1 MDKQAA
7 FNYVCRQLMSQA
19 KPSFHYVDGD
29 PDKPNCLY
37 RSENG
42 RCAVGW
48 MIPNK
53 AYRKKFECKSVITI
67 VLKNSHIRNLP
78 YIRPWNIEELD
89 ALQKIHDK
97 AAVIWGENQQQS
109 WPAVIREH
117 FEALASRIN
126 LKMEV

>member
-1 MDKQAA
+1 MDKQTA

-19 KPSFHYVDGD
+19 KPSFHYLKGD
-29 PDKPNCLY
+29 PNLNCLY

-42 RCAVGW
+42 RCAIGW
-48 MIPNK
+48 MIPND
-53 AYRKKFECKSVITI
+53 AYRKKFEYKAVYTI
-67 VLKNSHIRNLP
+67 VCKNPHIRNLP
-78 YIRPWNIEELD
+78 YIRPWTLEELD

-97 AAVIWGENQQQS
+97 AAAAWSDNQQQS

>member
-1 MDKQAA
+1 
-7 FNYVCRQLMSQA
+7 
-19 KPSFHYVDGD
+19 
-29 PDKPNCLY
+29 
-37 RSENG
+37 
-42 RCAVGW
+42 